1 MGIGVTA
8 TMSTLFTLMMLESD
22 VKVSLHSL
30 KHVCTCKVKYIFSLL
45 WTLLKSMPMETV
57 PMVMFVWWVA
67 PICMRVESR
76 CASMTSGGQCVT
88 ISGMNLMLVWS
99 VNNWDI
105 HTPEVS

>member
-1 MGIGVTA
+1 MVVLAAILALVA
-8 TMSTLFTLMMLESD
+8 LALVALTLVVLVLAI
-22 VKVSLHSL
+22 LAL
-30 KHVCTCKVKYIFSLL
+30 I
-45 WTLLKSMPMETV
+45 
-57 PMVMFVWWVA
+57 VWWVA

-76 CASMTSGGQCVT
+76 CASTTSGGQCVT